1 MGIGRFNVAAEI
13 YESIGD
19 NENAVDCYIRA
30 NMHDRALEVA
40 QMVTPPNV
48 RDKMIKDIQNL
59 KRQAMLND
67 GRAEDLLK
75 RGDVSGLE

>member
-1 MGIGRFNVAAEI
+1 MKFEKGRLNEVVNIIGSRLMNIGRFNVAGEI

-19 NENAVDCYIRA
+19 NESAVDCYIRA

-48 RDKMIKDIQNL
+48 
-59 KRQAMLND
+59 
-67 GRAEDLLK
+67 
-75 RGDVSGLE
+75 